1 MSDIDAFQ
9 RECAANIAAQGRDAE
24 LARLSREWIA
34 RSATHKYVYNW
45 RWCGL
50 PIIQL
55 PPDVLVTQEIIW
67 EVRPTL
73 VIETG
78 VARGGSLVFSAS
90 LLAMLD
96 AAEATGRTPATTPR
110 RVIGIDID
118 IRPHNRAAIEAHPFA
133 AMIRLVEGS
142 SIDPRV
148 VADVRS
154 AVRPDDRVLV
164 VLDSNHTHDHV
175 LAELEAYAGLVT
187 PGSYCIVQDTGIE
200 DAPAGSFPDR
210 SWGPGNSPKSAIAA
224 WLPTHPDFAV
234 DAALDDKLLVS
245 SSPGGYLRRARGDSP
260 GARA

>member
-24 LARLSREWIA
+24 LSRLSREWIA
-34 RSATHKYVYNW
+34 RSATYKYVYNW

-73 VIETG
+73 VVETG

-96 AAEATGRTPATTPR
+96 AAEATRRTPATTPR

-133 AMIRLVEGS
+133 AMIRLLEGS
-142 SIDPRV
+142 SIDPRI

-154 AVRPDDRVLV
+154 AVRSDDRVLV

-187 PGSYCIVQDTGIE
+187 PGSYCIVQDTGI
-200 DAPAGSFPDR
+200 DKAADGAFPDR
-210 SWGPGNSPKSAIAA
+210 PWGRGNSPLSAVAA
-224 WLPTHPDFAV
+224 WLPRHPEFTV
-234 DAALDDKLLVS
+234 DWSIDHKLQIS
-245 SSPGGYLRRARGDSP
+245 SSPGGYLRRTA
-260 GARA
+260 

>member
-1 MSDIDAFQ
+1 LSDIDAFQ

-34 RSATHKYVYNW
+34 RSARHKYVYNW

-55 PPDVLVTQEIIW
+55 PPDVLVTQEIVW
-67 EVRPTL
+67 DVRPD
-73 VIETG
+73 VIVETG
-78 VARGGSLVFSAS
+78 VARGGSMTFSAS

-96 AAEATGRTPATTPR
+96 AAEATGRTPAGSPR
-110 RVIGIDID
+110 RVIGIDIE

-133 AMIRLVEGS
+133 PMIQLVEGS
-142 SIDPRV
+142 S
-148 VADVRS
+148 VAPEIVAEVRGRI
-154 AVRPDDRVLV
+154 RPGERVLV

-200 DAPAGSFPDR
+200 DAPVGSFPDR
-210 SWGPGNSPKSAIAA
+210 SWGRGDSPKSAIAA
-224 WLPTHPDFAV
+224 WLPRHPEFAV
-234 DAALDDKLLVS
+234 DAAIDHKLQIS
-245 SSPGGYLRRARGDSP
+245 SSPGGYLRRVR
-260 GARA
+260 